1 MKSPVTDDMIQYLA
15 EMTLKVLPNNYKNIA
30 YSHPSPPGS
39 SNDPKHTHTFQQ
51 QQILSVLRSFHYA
64 TSHIQKRLLTT
75 ACYLNRLKR
84 ILPPDAREG
93 V

>member
-39 SNDPKHTHTFQQ
+39 PNDPKHTHTH
-51 QQILSVLRSFHYA
+51 IPTTTNIVSFKNF
-64 TSHIQKRLLTT
+64 SLL
-75 ACYLNRLKR
+75 
-84 ILPPDAREG
+84 D
-93 V
+93 